1 VTPRRPDPSPPPESR
16 SLACRSCGCADL
28 RVVWTYRAVDRTIR
42 RRRRCRHCGT
52 ETTTIERTLGEEPG
66 GQAKRGAS

>member
-1 VTPRRPDPSPPPESR
+1 
-16 SLACRSCGCADL
+16 L